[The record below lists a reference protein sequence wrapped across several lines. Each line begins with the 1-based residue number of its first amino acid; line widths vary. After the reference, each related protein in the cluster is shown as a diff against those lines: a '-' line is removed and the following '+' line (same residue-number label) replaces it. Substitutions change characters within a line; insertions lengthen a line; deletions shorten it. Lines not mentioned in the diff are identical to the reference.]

1 MRPLRMLSLLGW
13 VLISGKEEKNAT
25 SRPQILNHK
34 EEVCQNA
41 WDVTTESPEIEDSRD
56 KWWKAKETWQLTGPV
71 EVHGFEGKSLS
82 LCCHYQQTYKD
93 NTKIWCKIKE
103 GLLSDSCKT
112 LISSDEKVNMGRVS
126 LRENKKEH
134 YFQVTMDSLNLDDS
148 GVYYCVIYRPYLF
161 NIRHKVNV
169 AVSPDPE
176 EKLST
181 TETPEFI
188 TSVVKSTHSPDPT
201 ETPADSKLY
210 ILIYSIIPLFILVLL
225 ATVVLLV
232 MSRKTKTESHFQR
245 KEELNLPERMPT
257 HNTEDTQNENTISD
271 QPPDHNE
278 TGLYRIVKVLPENDY
293 EEIHSQEKTSE
304 EQDEVSYAS
313 LDISDH
319 HGHVYNN
326 INFSRP
332 AHPETP
338 AQEVFYTEVKPDH

>member
-1 MRPLRMLSLLGW
+1 M
-13 VLISGKEEKNAT
+13 
-25 SRPQILNHK
+25 
-34 EEVCQNA
+34 
-41 WDVTTESPEIEDSRD
+41 
-56 KWWKAKETWQLTGPV
+56 
-71 EVHGFEGKSLS
+71 
-82 LCCHYQQTYKD
+82 
-93 NTKIWCKIKE
+93 KE
-103 GLLSDSCKT
+103 GIFLSSCER
-112 LISSDEKVNMGRVS
+112 LISSDGKVNMGRVS

-148 GVYYCVIYRPYLF
+148 GVYYCVIDRF
-161 NIRHKVNV
+161 FSSIRHRVNV
-169 AVSPDPE
+169 TVPPDPE